1 MSNQHKS
8 LSKFLSF
15 ILRHQPG
22 AIGIA
27 LDQNGWVSVED
38 PSAFNL
44 RYVNRVRVKG
54 DETPVDSWRSLDAWQ
69 A

>member
-1 MSNQHKS
+1 VSNQHKS

-15 ILRHQPG
+15 VLRHEPG

-38 PSAFNL
+38 LLHALANHGKPLSRAVL
-44 RYVNRVRVKG
+44 ESIVAAS
-54 DETPVDSWRSLDAWQ
+54 E
-69 A
+69 